1 MKGLNLTTPPKK
13 LNHADYLVNFELF
26 YRDIRNLEVLSAEDL
41 DFIMAKTKDIV
52 VSSARFSMYLT
63 IYQKEKLML

>member
-1 MKGLNLTTPPKK
+1 MKGSNLTIPPKK

-41 DFIMAKTKDIV
+41 DFIKAKTKDIV

>member
-1 MKGLNLTTPPKK
+1 MKGLNLTIPPKK

-26 YRDIRNLEVLSAEDL
+26 YRDIRNLEVLSAEEL
-41 DFIMAKTKDIV
+41 DFIKAKTKDIV

>member
-1 MKGLNLTTPPKK
+1 MKGLNLTIPPKK

-41 DFIMAKTKDIV
+41 DFIKAKTKDIV

>member
-1 MKGLNLTTPPKK
+1 MKGLNLTIPPNK

-41 DFIMAKTKDIV
+41 DFIKAKTKDIV